1 MNAWLTPHP
10 WWGAIGIVGV
20 FVALASLVTV
30 LIGGGPTDDM
40 TGTGP
45 TTPRSSDAASN
56 SIVLDIAVFDDT
68 VRRPP
73 GDRFEIWARGHG
85 SWFPDVRFGG
95 DVAVLGTF
103 PVGQDATFAVYP
115 DGSDGREILIPF
127 RMTADMISGSDRD
140 RIQMEITDRDVV
152 VRGTAIPEREL
163 RFAR

>member
-1 MNAWLTPHP
+1 MNAWLTEHP

-30 LIGGGPTDDM
+30 LIGGAATDD
-40 TGTGP
+40 GTGP
-45 TTPRSSDAASN
+45 GSTTSRASDAAPN
-56 SIVLDIAVFDDT
+56 GIALDIAVFDDT

-95 DVAVLGTF
+95 DVAVLGPF

-115 DGSDGREILIPF
+115 DGREGREILVPF
-127 RMTADMISGSDRD
+127 RMTGSMISGSDRD
-140 RIQMEITDRDVV
+140 RTQVEIHDEEIV
-152 VRGTAIPEREL
+152 VRGAAIPGGPL
-163 RFAR
+163 TFAR